1 MEFSCARIRQI
12 FPPFFWFGS
21 CAAQGRVPTPYLLT
35 LISLT
40 SSLQCVSIFPHTC
53 MQVIGANGQGL
64 ANAILFCGFTKK
76 VRKRLL
82 TSARA
87 RCLHLKR
94 LCCYCRCSAAKWRT
108 SVSSSSDYDE
118 LVDSDDLDKRN
129 DSSRNGTESQY
140 GLLGDFSNTS
150 ISCNSLQDS
159 QSQS

>member
-1 MEFSCARIRQI
+1 MLESSI
-12 FPPFFWFGS
+12 FPHLFLFGS
-21 CAAQGRVPTPYLLT
+21 CAVQGRVTTPYLPT
-35 LISLT
+35 LISSVVPSMCLHIST
-40 SSLQCVSIFPHTC
+40 R

-64 ANAILFCGFTKK
+64 ANAIFFCGFTKK

-94 LCCYCRCSAAKWRT
+94 LCCCCRCSAAKWRT

>member
-1 MEFSCARIRQI
+1 
-12 FPPFFWFGS
+12 
-21 CAAQGRVPTPYLLT
+21 
-35 LISLT
+35 
-40 SSLQCVSIFPHTC
+40 

-64 ANAILFCGFTKK
+64 ANAIFFCGFTKK

-94 LCCYCRCSAAKWRT
+94 LCCCCRCSAAKWRT

-159 QSQS
+159 QSQSWLYFVLYQLNPWNTWHNLTGIHCRIEIYVLISFVCPCYVYIL